1 MGDRLRVGVIG
12 TGFGS
17 RVHIPGFMLHPE
29 TTVVAVSSSSRAR
42 AESTARKLGVPH
54 ACESAQALI
63 ERNDV
68 DLVSITTPP
77 FLHHQMLLS
86 AVRAGK
92 HVLCEKPLAL
102 SAREGREMVSVAREA
117 GVVAAVNHEFRFL
130 PARARF
136 GQLAR
141 EGYLGKV
148 HSLEI
153 LNVFPR
159 RPTPQ
164 SAPWNWWSQEE
175 KGGGVLGAIGS
186 HYIDATRAWLG
197 DVDGAYAL
205 LDTYVTQRH
214 DPATDTARPVTSD
227 DTASLLLRMMN
238 GAQAGIRVSSVSA
251 GRFNKVVATGDAG
264 MLLLENDET
273 LHGALGGAE
282 TEQLP
287 IPADLQLLP
296 VEGDRL
302 IAPFLKLVTELV
314 RQVRGE
320 PGEVPTLEDGLRH
333 QEVLDAARRS
343 ARERRWVPISEV
355 AE

>member
-1 MGDRLRVGVIG
+1 MARQLRVGVIG
-12 TGFGS
+12 TGFGG
-17 RVHIPGFMLHPE
+17 RVHIPGFRMHPD
-29 TTVVAVSSSSRAR
+29 TTVVAISSSSLEKAR
-42 AESTARKLGVPH
+42 SVAQKLGVPH
-54 ACESAQALI
+54 ACESAEALI
-63 ERNDV
+63 ARDDI

-77 FLHHQMLLS
+77 FLHRDMLLA
-86 AVRAGK
+86 AVGHGK
-92 HVLCEKPLAL
+92 HVLCEKPLPL
-102 SAREGREMVSVAREA
+102 SAQQGREMVSAAQKA
-117 GVVAAVNHEFRFL
+117 GVVAAINHEFRFV

-141 EGYLGKV
+141 DGYLGNV
-148 HSLEI
+148 HTLEI
-153 LNVFPR
+153 MNLFPR

-164 SAPWNWWSQEE
+164 SAPWNWWSEAE
-175 KGGGVLGAIGS
+175 RGGGVLGAIGS

-197 DVDGAYAL
+197 EVDGVYAL
-205 LDTYVTQRH
+205 LDTYVRERH
-214 DPATDTARPVTSD
+214 DPATNETRPVTSD
-227 DTASLLLRMMN
+227 DTASLLLRLAN

-264 MLLLENDET
+264 TLMLENDET

-287 IPADLQLLP
+287 IPAELQLVP

-314 RQVRGE
+314 KQVRGE
-320 PGEVPTLEDGLRH
+320 PGEAPSLEDGLRH

-343 ARERRWVPISEV
+343 AREQRWIHV
-355 AE
+355 AEAAQ